1 MAWQQ
6 RLLST
11 LFWHHDEDEDGD
23 GGVDDNND
31 DGVDD
36 NDDGGVDGGV
46 DDNDDDGVD
55 DADDRSCGNN
65 MLKMRMVMTN
75 KANAYFF

>member
-11 LFWHHDEDEDGD
+11 LFWHHDN
-23 GGVDDNND
+23 VDDD
-31 DGVDD
+31 D
-36 NDDGGVDGGV
+36 DGGV